1 MSKKQQEPA
10 RNYAKQKR
18 ITRQID
24 AFEQM
29 VQSIVKAIV
38 SSPL

>member
-1 MSKKQQEPA
+1 MSKQQKPA
-10 RNYAKQKR
+10 RNTAKRQK

-24 AFEQM
+24 AFEQI
-29 VQSIVKAIV
+29 VQNIVKAIV